1 VPVAL
6 WTVSIIVVGLDQHR
20 TPLEILERV
29 AVSEQSLA
37 KTLAELR
44 DRVPVSEAVVL
55 STCLRTEVYAVVD
68 RFHQGVERIHEY
80 LADCAGV
87 AVTELSEHLNVLFDD
102 AVAVHLFE
110 VAAGL
115 RSAVV
120 GETEVLG
127 QVRRAVEVSEAERA
141 AGPVL
146 SGLFR
151 RAVQAGRKVRSETA
165 ISQGATSLAHV
176 ALSLAAEAVGGSL
189 DGHAVVVVGAGD
201 MGRSLVTA
209 LDTRHGPAEV
219 VVVSR
224 TAERARELSEAVG
237 RRAVELGELAHAV
250 AEADVVLVASG
261 SSVPVV
267 DSDLLAPLASARLG
281 RNRPDL
287 VVVDLSMPRN
297 VEPSVR
303 AIAGVA
309 LFDMDDLSAHAE
321 RVLDDRR
328 QELAAARAVLSQEIE
343 RYHADDRARGAA
355 PVVTA
360 LKARVEEL
368 RGAELARHR
377 RRLTE
382 LDERQW
388 AEVESVVGDV
398 LAKLVHGPIVALK
411 EAAGTPRGERL
422 VEALRAL
429 FDL

>member
-1 VPVAL
+1 M
-6 WTVSIIVVGLDQHR
+6 SIVVVGLDQQR
-20 TPLEILERV
+20 TPLGLLERV
-29 AVSEQSLA
+29 AVGEQALS
-37 KTLAELR
+37 KTLADLR
-44 DRVPVSEAVVL
+44 DRVPVSEVVVL

-68 RFHQGVERIHEY
+68 RFHEGVERIHEY
-80 LADCAGV
+80 LADCAGA
-87 AVTELSEHLNVLFDD
+87 AVTDLSDHLNVLFDD

-127 QVRRAVEVSEAERA
+127 QVRRALEVSEKERA

-151 RAVQAGRKVRSETA
+151 RAVQAGRKVRSDTA
-165 ISQGATSLAHV
+165 ISQGTTSLAHV
-176 ALSLAAEAVGGSL
+176 ALSLAAERVGGSL
-189 DGHAVVVVGAGD
+189 DGHRVVVVGAGD

-209 LDTRHGPAEV
+209 LDARHRPEDV
-219 VVVSR
+219 VVVNR
-224 TAERARELSEAVG
+224 TPERARDLSEAVG
-237 RRAVELGELAHAV
+237 RRAVEFGELAA
-250 AEADVVLVASG
+250 ALSGADVLLVASG

-267 DSDLLAPLASARLG
+267 DGELLSPLAAARLADG
-281 RNRPDL
+281 LQKL
-287 VVVDLSMPRN
+287 VVVDLSVPRN

-303 AIAGVA
+303 VLAGVA

-328 QELAAARAVLSQEIE
+328 QELAAARVILSEEIE
-343 RYHADDRARGAA
+343 RYRSDDRARGAA

-360 LKARVEEL
+360 LRSRLEEL
-368 RGAELARHR
+368 RRGELARHR
-377 RRLTE
+377 RRMPG
-382 LDERQW
+382 LDDQQW
-388 AEVESVVGDV
+388 SEVEAVVGDV
-398 LAKLVHGPIVALK
+398 LAKLVHRPIVTLK